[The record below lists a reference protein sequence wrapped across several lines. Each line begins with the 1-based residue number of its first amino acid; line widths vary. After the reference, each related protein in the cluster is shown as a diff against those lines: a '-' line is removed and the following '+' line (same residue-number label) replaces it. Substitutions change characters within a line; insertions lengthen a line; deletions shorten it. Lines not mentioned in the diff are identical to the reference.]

1 MFLLLTQGDALV
13 NMNRVNGIAIDSE
26 DFPGGAYGILADFGE
41 EHRNYTIAACST
53 EADARAVIKEIAR
66 IVNEPHPGDM
76 TIDMAK
82 ITAKILNEGE
92 DRHEL

>member
-13 NMNRVNGIAIDSE
+13 NLDRVNGITIDSE
-26 DFPGGAYGILADFGE
+26 DFHGGPYGILADFGE
-41 EHRNYTIAACST
+41 DHRNYTIAACST
-53 EADARAVIKEIAR
+53 EADARAVIKDIAR
-66 IVNEPHPGDM
+66 IVNEPHPGDVI
-76 TIDMAK
+76 IDMAK